1 MSRQDVHKRGARN
14 VDFLSWDRYN
24 QYVLVSDSI
33 ILCCGFDMLR
43 LPVPWDYELDV
54 GTCLVL
60 ASLLHFLYLHVIDA
74 ELFVEICSS
83 SWRLLDAALLVA
95 AATCQLL
102 YVGAIG
108 LDLPPPIPQVL
119 NAIASLRALRIALHH
134 RPSRN
139 YLSVFFFQ
147 VGPLLMDFG
156 ALLVIVMYGMAV
168 VGMELVGSHKLPASP
183 AAGPDFN
190 SMGSS
195 MMSVFLIF
203 VEEWQRVLYIGDER
217 ESGLRLVAISL
228 YFIFCYII
236 LGIGLCNLLTS
247 VVVDFKKV
255 LAKQAHKERREE
267 LRTKFKAAV
276 RVIMTFNKLK
286 RLSLAFAL
294 PPGVPG
300 APSVSPSDESSGSHE
315 ATPRLAPQDEPL
327 DRPQSMG
334 RSHLTERMVRPLSLP
349 QSLSRIGS
357 GGAPAPNGG
366 FVSRTGS
373 ANSSGRP
380 YSLQRA
386 KTNRYIRS
394 LSPETALRHK
404 LTATEKQVRRAT
416 ARAYRVGARRAAHGS
431 TASTCAS
438 AAHARMRR
446 ASCPTCLLRRLLA
459 ALPRTCA
466 LTAQ

>member
-33 ILCCGFDMLR
+33 ILCCGFDLLR
-43 LPVPWDYELDV
+43 LPVPWDHEVDV

-83 SWRLLDAALLVA
+83 SWRLLDTALLVG

-102 YVGAIG
+102 YVGAIS
-108 LDLPPPIPQVL
+108 LSLPPPIPQVL

-147 VGPLLMDFG
+147 VGPLLLDFG
-156 ALLVIVMYGMAV
+156 ALLLIVMYGMAV
-168 VGMELVGSHKLPASP
+168 VGMELVGSHKLPASQ

-203 VEEWQRVLYIGDER
+203 IEEWQRVLYIGDER

-255 LAKQAHKERREE
+255 LGKQAQKDRREE
-267 LRTKFKAAV
+267 LRLKFKAAV

-294 PPGVPG
+294 PAGVPG
-300 APSVSPSDESSGSHE
+300 APSVSHSDESSGSHE

-327 DRPQSMG
+327 DRPQSM
-334 RSHLTERMVRPLSLP
+334 ERP
-349 QSLSRIGS
+349 QSLPHRLGRSAS
-357 GGAPAPNGG
+357 GGAPAPNGS
-366 FVSRTGS
+366 FVSRTS
-373 ANSSGRP
+373 STNSNASGRP

-394 LSPETALRHK
+394 LSPETVFRHK
-404 LTATEKQVRRAT
+404 LTPTERQVRRAHSAAATACRAWART
-416 ARAYRVGARRAAHGS
+416 ARAGARPPRAPRRR
-431 TASTCAS
+431 T
-438 AAHARMRR
+438 HA
-446 ASCPTCLLRRLLA
+446 CCLLRRLLA
-459 ALPRTCA
+459 ALARTCV
-466 LTAQ
+466 LTAE